1 MSRRRVQNPHLSAAL
16 RMLRLRSG
24 KSLAEVAPGV
34 GVSQQ
39 SLSRWENATASVPD
53 DKLVLYLKTIDFTA
67 DDLEREIG
75 MVSEDGPP
83 APLPPWWQGL
93 PARLEV
99 FIAGDEAMTP
109 WCEPGEKVF
118 FERGRHPKRIEGCVV
133 ELTGGAR
140 LIRLYER
147 SHDGAV
153 FVRRLNPDMVE
164 RYGEDDI
171 EGLHRIAL
179 RGD

>member
-1 MSRRRVQNPHLSAAL
+1 MSRRRAQDPHLSSAL

-24 KSLAEVAPGV
+24 KSLAEVAPDV

-53 DKLVLYLKTIDFTA
+53 DKIGLYLKAIDFTP
-67 DDLEREIG
+67 DDLMREIN
-75 MVSEDGPP
+75 MVSEDGPS
-83 APLPPWWQGL
+83 AAPWWEAF

-99 FIAGDEAMTP
+99 HIAGDESMSP

-118 FERGRHPKRIEGCVV
+118 IERGRHPKRLEGCLV
-133 ELTGGAR
+133 ELAGGAS

-147 SHDGAV
+147 SGEDTLV
-153 FVRRLNPDMVE
+153 VRRVQPPASE
-164 RYGEDDI
+164 TYAQADI
-171 EGLHRIAL
+171 IGLHRIVL